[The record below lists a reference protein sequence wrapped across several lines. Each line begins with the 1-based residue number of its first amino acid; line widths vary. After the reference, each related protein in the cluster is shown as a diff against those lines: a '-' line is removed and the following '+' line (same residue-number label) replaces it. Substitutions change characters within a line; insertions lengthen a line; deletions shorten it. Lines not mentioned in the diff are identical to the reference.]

1 MRLRHAFGLT
11 LAAATAVLGLP
22 GPAVAGPTAEAGTTI
37 HVNNSGDRACSDRG
51 PGTFA
56 QPYCTISAAAVVV
69 EPGQTVR
76 IWPGRNYRESVRITR
91 SGTPD
96 RPITF
101 LGVPD
106 GNPADRDHPTIEAA
120 TSGYTPV
127 ALTGVHDVVL
137 DGLRFNGTLA
147 LTDTTRVSVD
157 RSVFSAVGPGPAVTV
172 GGSGDTVT
180 VSRNLFDGT
189 TGGIDVRP
197 GSRNVLVTADDF
209 HHVYGTGL
217 KATDTG
223 DLAVTNNTFASTC
236 PNSVAVNGNSP
247 GAVVKNNITT
257 AAGGLL
263 GPNCRT
269 PAFSVSAEAAA
280 TAVLDYNTVHPAPGG
295 SSYAWAGSTYG
306 TPAEFAAATG
316 QGGHDL
322 DLALRFGGN
331 YHDRLDDTDPA
342 SAGAVDSGDPT
353 APGVGTDLRG
363 QSYIDHPGVADTD
376 GSTRDRGAH
385 ELTGLDLST
394 VDLLGVSGGD
404 GDGTPLTVRAE
415 VRFGSSLFSS
425 WPNTYT
431 VDFGDGS
438 EPVSSGSGFLVH
450 TYPAVGSYDV
460 RAVAADQR
468 GGRAPSRAVRLTLVD
483 PGTAGADLTATNTG
497 WPYNYK
503 LSATVP
509 APWTTGLYS
518 VDYGDGTTDKGF
530 VGGEARH
537 SYRNPGTYT
546 VSCTVK
552 DKDGRMLVLGKR
564 IRVEVDPALAVL
576 QPGERVQLLART
588 PTALLNSGAHY
599 GWGAW
604 APFRPAGHPALARPF
619 AEQDIT
625 ASALATTVDQEA
637 HNLVA
642 ANGRVHITDRLVQPG
657 HWEKVAQWV
666 ADGRWSAWGEVT
678 SPGAAGPL
686 PGAPR
691 QLAAVAMGRK
701 LQVLALVDGR
711 VQQATADYERGT
723 WSPWSDVTAAS
734 GLPPATRITAAAVG
748 NTLHIVALGPDGHVR
763 DAAGD
768 YDRGTW
774 GSGDP
779 TPVIGLPG
787 AAVTD
792 LSAATTGSTLH
803 IVAVAG
809 GRLHQA
815 DADYAAGR
823 WSGWDDLTAAT
834 DGDSTADR
842 VAAVAIGNRLHL
854 YTLGG
859 GVLRDATGDY
869 DRGSWSRWGDVSA
882 TAGAPALTELAVAA
896 A

>member
-22 GPAVAGPTAEAGTTI
+22 GPASAGPTAEAGTTI

-56 QPYCTISAAAVVV
+56 QPYCTISAAAAVV

-106 GNPADRDHPTIEAA
+106 GNPADRDHPTVEAA

-147 LTDTTRVSVD
+147 LTDVTRVGVD

-172 GGSGDTVT
+172 GGTGDGVT
-180 VSRNLFDGT
+180 VSRNFFDGT

-209 HHVYGTGL
+209 RQVRGVGL
-217 KATDTG
+217 NATDTA
-223 DLAVTNNTFASTC
+223 DLAVTNNTFAFTC
-236 PNSVAVNGNSP
+236 PTGVAVNGDSP
-247 GAVVKNNITT
+247 RAVVKNNITT
-257 AAGGLL
+257 SAGVFLE
-263 GPNCRT
+263 PTCRT

-280 TAVLDYNTVHPAPGG
+280 TAVLDYNTVRPAPGG

-331 YHDRLDDTDPA
+331 YYDRLDNTDPA
-342 SAGAVDSGDPT
+342 STGAVDSGDPT

-363 QSYIDHPGVADTD
+363 QSYIDHPGVAGAD

-404 GDGTPLTVRAE
+404 GDGTPLTVRAT
-415 VRFGSSLFSS
+415 VRFGGVLFPS

-438 EPVSSGSGFLVH
+438 EPVTSATDTLVH

-468 GGRAPSRAVRLTLVD
+468 GGRAPSRAVRLTLAD
-483 PGTAGADLTATNTG
+483 PAAVGADLTATNAG
-497 WPYNYK
+497 WPYDYRFRV
-503 LSATVP
+503 TVP
-509 APWTTGLYS
+509 APWNTDLDTI
-518 VDYGDGTTDKGF
+518 DFGDGTTP
-530 VGGEARH
+530 GGLFGGDTAH
-537 SYRNPGTYT
+537 SYRDPGTYT
-546 VSCTVK
+546 VSYTTK
-552 DKDGRMLVLGKR
+552 DKDGRTLVIGKR
-564 IRVEVDPALAVL
+564 IRVDIDPARAVL

-599 GWGAW
+599 GYGAW
-604 APFRPAGHPALARPF
+604 APFTPAGSTATARPF
-619 AEQDIT
+619 TEQDIT
-625 ASALATTVDQEA
+625 ASALATTGDQEA

-642 ANGRVHITDRLVQPG
+642 ANGRVHIADRLIQPG
-657 HWEKVAQWV
+657 HWEKVGWWV

-701 LQVLALVDGR
+701 LQVLALVDGH

-748 NTLHIVALGPDGHVR
+748 NTLHIVALGADGHVR

-823 WSGWDDLTAAT
+823 WSGWADLTAAT

-842 VAAVAIGNRLHL
+842 VAAVTIGNKLHL

-869 DRGSWSRWGDVSA
+869 DLGTWSRWGDVTA
-882 TAGAPALTELAVAA
+882 TAGAPALTELAVTAS
-896 A
+896 